1 MSAPCEQSTCPCCG
15 GAIDA
20 SVIVLDDSTGIV
32 SYAGRETYLG
42 PNEAAMVRTMLNA
55 FPKVVSRE
63 GLYDAVYGA
72 LPDCDQPAPKIIDVM
87 VCKIRLKVEPLGVQ
101 IVTKWGRGYAINQG
115 VPKPAQPDGEKQIRG
130 KRVEWAPTLD
140 DEVAALFARGYSL
153 TSIART
159 IGQSYSATDRAMR
172 RLGLYRTQVVA

>member
-1 MSAPCEQSTCPCCG
+1 MSAPGEASACPCCG
-15 GAIDA
+15 APIDA
-20 SVIVLDDSTGIV
+20 SAIVLDDSTGIV
-32 SYAGRETYLG
+32 SYGGREAYLG

-87 VCKIRLKVEPLGVQ
+87 VCKIRLKVVPLGIQ

-115 VPKPAQPDGEKQIRG
+115 VPKPKQDGEKQTRG
-130 KRVEWAPTLD
+130 KRVEWGPTLD
-140 DEVAALFARGYSL
+140 AEVAALFARGYSL

-172 RLGLYRTQVVA
+172 RLELYRAQVAAQ